1 VRFTNVLILCL
12 PLVLTGCSLNS
23 TTATTPETS
32 ASGTAIHGIVHGG
45 QQPIVG
51 GHVYLYAAGTGGYGT
66 ASTSLLTSSVAT
78 NNPGYYGQDGSGN
91 YYVVTNSSGS
101 FSISSDYSCTSGAGV
116 YLYSVGG
123 DSGGG
128 ANSEI
133 GLMAALGDCP
143 GAGNFASAT
152 PFVMVNEVST
162 IAAAYAMAGFATDAT
177 DVSSSGT
184 TLAQTGVRNAL
195 ANAANLASISTGQ
208 ALATT
213 PASSGSNIGTVPQAT
228 INTLANIL
236 AACINSSGSSSTQ
249 CSTLFSNAKSA
260 GSTGTTATDTA
271 TAAINM
277 AHNPGANIHALYTL
291 SAASPPFTS
300 ALGSQPNDFTI
311 ALNFTGYGLTGLSY
325 PQAIAIDA
333 SGNAW
338 VANYLGE
345 SVTKITS
352 AGAGATGS
360 PFTNGLIG
368 PSAIAI
374 DSTGKAWVA
383 NMDDVSVTKLNSAG
397 AFSGNYSGGQLNGP
411 DGIAIDGTNN
421 AWIANYDGPPY
432 YMTKLPSTGGATGY
446 AGSSLNSPEGVAV
459 DGNNIA
465 WVANN
470 GGNNISK
477 LNGGVFN
484 NAITGNGLNEP
495 FGIAIDHSGN
505 VWVAN
510 NTGSISKFSN
520 NGSGLGS
527 YIVGSNNTPYGIAID
542 GSGNVWVTTG
552 GGDVYE
558 FNSSGTVLSGAN
570 GYKGVT
576 DSSGSIAIDG
586 SGNVWVTNIE
596 TDNLNEFIGAAT
608 PVITPIAAGLPTT
621 PSGNGTSNLGT
632 RP

>member
-1 VRFTNVLILCL
+1 
-12 PLVLTGCSLNS
+12 
-23 TTATTPETS
+23 
-32 ASGTAIHGIVHGG
+32 
-45 QQPIVG
+45 
-51 GHVYLYAAGTGGYGT
+51 
-66 ASTSLLTSSVAT
+66 
-78 NNPGYYGQDGSGN
+78 
-91 YYVVTNSSGS
+91 
-101 FSISSDYSCTSGAGV
+101 
-116 YLYSVGG
+116 
-123 DSGGG
+123 
-128 ANSEI
+128 
-133 GLMAALGDCP
+133 
-143 GAGNFASAT
+143 
-152 PFVMVNEVST
+152 
-162 IAAAYAMAGFATDAT
+162 
-177 DVSSSGT
+177 
-184 TLAQTGVRNAL
+184 
-195 ANAANLASISTGQ
+195 
-208 ALATT
+208 
-213 PASSGSNIGTVPQAT
+213 
-228 INTLANIL
+228 
-236 AACINSSGSSSTQ
+236 
-249 CSTLFSNAKSA
+249 
-260 GSTGTTATDTA
+260 
-271 TAAINM
+271 
-277 AHNPGANIHALYTL
+277 
-291 SAASPPFTS
+291 
-300 ALGSQPNDFTI
+300 
-311 ALNFTGYGLTGLSY
+311 
-325 PQAIAIDA
+325 
-333 SGNAW
+333 
-338 VANYLGE
+338 
-345 SVTKITS
+345 
-352 AGAGATGS
+352 
-360 PFTNGLIG
+360 
-368 PSAIAI
+368 
-374 DSTGKAWVA
+374 
-383 NMDDVSVTKLNSAG
+383 
-397 AFSGNYSGGQLNGP
+397 
-411 DGIAIDGTNN
+411 
-421 AWIANYDGPPY
+421 
-432 YMTKLPSTGGATGY
+432 MTKLPSTGGATGY